1 MLEAVDK
8 VVLSPRGAA
17 RVLARHPW
25 VWESDVRSL
34 PDRPGIHPVHGP
46 RGLIGWALTNPRSLI
61 QVRVFHFGATD
72 DPLAALWANLE
83 RALAFRKDAYENEP
97 EGGFR
102 LVHAEGDLLP
112 GLVVDGY
119 ARHLV
124 VQAHAAAWEPLLGE
138 LALRLEAALKP
149 AGILARHDAAVR
161 EREGLERYVRSLA
174 GRIPEAVEVREGA
187 VRYRVQ
193 LQGGQK
199 TGAFLDQ
206 RDNRLR
212 LEAYLEGRGYRRA
225 LDVFSYQGLF
235 ALHLARHVPAVEAV
249 DSSAAA
255 LEAART
261 NAALNRLENLDFTE
275 ANAFDLLRQRQRA
288 GERYDVIVLDPP
300 AFAARKAD
308 RERALAAYKEVNLR
322 ALKML
327 NRGGLLVT
335 ASCSHHVSEADFYA
349 MLASAAAD
357 AHRVVRL
364 REQRGQGWDHPV
376 LLTVPET
383 RYLKLALMEVL
394 E

>member
-1 MLEAVDK
+1 MLDAVK

-25 VWESDVRSL
+25 VWQSDVQSL
-34 PDRPGIHPVHGP
+34 PDTPGIHPVYGP
-46 RGLIGWALTNPRSLI
+46 RGLLGWALTSPRSLI
-61 QVRVFHFGATD
+61 QVRVFHFGPTD

-83 RALAFRKDAYENEP
+83 RALAFRMPAYRAEP
-97 EGGFR
+97 HGGFR

-112 GLVVDGY
+112 GLVVDSY

-124 VQAHAAAWEPLLGE
+124 LQAHAAAWEPLLGE
-138 LALRLEAALKP
+138 LTLRLEAALEP
-149 AGILARHDAAVR
+149 EGLLAKHDAPLR
-161 EREGLERYVRSLA
+161 EREGLERYVRTLA
-174 GRIPEAVEVREGA
+174 GRVPDAVEVREGA
-187 VRYRVQ
+187 VRYRVR

-212 LEAYLEGRGYRRA
+212 LEDYLEGRGYDRA
-225 LDVFSYQGLF
+225 LDVFAYQGLF
-235 ALHLARHVPAVEAV
+235 ALHMARHVAEVEAV

-255 LEAART
+255 LEAARE
-261 NAALNRLENLDFTE
+261 NAVLNGLGNLRFTE
-275 ANAFDLLRQRQRA
+275 ANAFDLLRERQRA

-322 ALKML
+322 ALKL
-327 NRGGLLVT
+327 LRPGGLLVT

-357 AHRVVRL
+357 AHRVVRV
-364 REQRGQGWDHPV
+364 RESRGQGWDHPV

>member
-1 MLEAVDK
+1 MLGAVK

-17 RVLARHPW
+17 RLLARHPW
-25 VWESDVRSL
+25 VWRSDVRKL
-34 PDRPGIHPVHGP
+34 PDAPGVYPVYGP
-46 RGLIGWALTNPRSLI
+46 RGLLGWGFVNPRSLI
-61 QVRVFHFGATD
+61 QVRVFHFGPSD
-72 DPLAALWANLE
+72 DPLAALWANLD
-83 RALAFRKDAYENEP
+83 RALAFRRKAYEAEP

-102 LVHAEGDLLP
+102 LAHAEGDLLP
-112 GLVVDGY
+112 GLVIDSY

-138 LALRLEAALKP
+138 LTLRLEAALKP
-149 AGILARHDAAVR
+149 AGILARHDAALR
-161 EREGLERYVRSLA
+161 EREGLERYLRTLA
-174 GRIPEAVEVREGA
+174 GRVPEAVEVREGA
-187 VRYRVQ
+187 VRYRVR
-193 LQGGQK
+193 LQRGQK

-212 LEAYLEGRGYRRA
+212 LEAYLEGRGYTRA

-235 ALHLARHVPAVEAV
+235 ALHAARHVAEVEVV

-255 LEAART
+255 LEAARE
-261 NAALNRLENLDFTE
+261 NAVLNGLGNLRFTE
-275 ANAFDLLRQRQRA
+275 ANAFDLLRERQRA
-288 GERYDVIVLDPP
+288 GKRYDVIVLDPP

-308 RERALAAYKEVNLR
+308 RERALAAYKEINLR
-322 ALKML
+322 ALKL
-327 NRGGLLVT
+327 LETGGLLVT

-349 MLASAAAD
+349 MLAAAAAD
-357 AHRVVRL
+357 AHRLVRV

-383 RYLKLALMEVL
+383 RYLKLALLEVL